1 MSNLTWPLA
10 SNAGNEQELFP
21 QGLRVVG
28 RGEYRGLEFLEVDSK
43 TIINKVAGPP
53 RFGFQYSINAYRG
66 CSHRCGYCFARPT
79 HEYLG
84 LNIAEDFDSKIV
96 VKRNAVELVR
106 KETSPVKWGGDL
118 IAMGTNTDPYQSA
131 EGKYRL
137 TRGILEVLVERAN
150 PVSILTKSPLV
161 LRDLDLLAELATK
174 TKVRVDLS
182 VGTVDERVWK
192 ATEPGTPHPRRRL
205 EAVAKLNAAGIR
217 SGVLMGPVLP
227 GISDDADQLRATVNA
242 AVAAGAKSIG
252 HVALHL
258 GPGIKEHFMDW
269 IRSNRPDLIEL
280 YEDLYS
286 GRGKQAAARYRTW
299 LGRTVG
305 DLIWE
310 AGGPMPRK
318 PQQPAA
324 AATKPSPTKP
334 KTTQL
339 ALEL

>member
-1 MSNLTWPLA
+1 MSRLRWPLA
-10 SNAGNEQELFP
+10 TDAGNEQELFP
-21 QGLRVVG
+21 QGIRVVG
-28 RGEYRGLEFLEVDSK
+28 KGEYRGIEFLEVDSK
-43 TIINKVAGPP
+43 TIINKVLGPP
-53 RFGFQYSINAYRG
+53 RFGFQHSINAYRG
-66 CSHRCGYCFARPT
+66 CSHRCHYCFARPT

-84 LNIAEDFDSKIV
+84 LNIGEDFDTKIV

-118 IAMGTNTDPYQSA
+118 IAMGTNTDPYQAA

-137 TRGILEVLVERAN
+137 TRGILEVMVERAN
-150 PVSILTKSPLV
+150 PVSILTKSSLV

-174 TKVRVDLS
+174 MKVRVDLS
-182 VGTVDERVWK
+182 VGTIDERVWK
-192 ATEPGTPHPRRRL
+192 ATESGTSHPLRRL
-205 EAVAKLNAAGIR
+205 EAVAKLNDAGIR

-227 GISDDADQLRATVNA
+227 GISDDTDQLRATVNA
-242 AVAAGAKSIG
+242 AVTAGAKSIG

-269 IRSNRPDLIEL
+269 IRSNRPDLIPL

-286 GRGKQAAARYRTW
+286 GKGKQAASRYRSW
-299 LGRTVG
+299 LGRTIG

-310 AGGPMPRK
+310 AGGPMPKR
-318 PQQPAA
+318 PQQAA
-324 AATKPSPTKP
+324 APKSAPKKA